1 VAGAHDLSGCVVRV
15 HAPEPRTVR
24 PTEDEARRAL
34 AIPHLAARWV
44 ITCALDIGLRHKT
57 AEAITPRHLSE
68 DGSAILT
75 ATKRGRVIRLPT
87 TPRLSDL
94 IRLARPGPDET
105 DVRFVDLLNNRAIVQ
120 GPQTI
125 GQAWC
130 RWKKQVGLPPDLRI
144 HDLRRDFAH
153 RAYGAARDV
162 REVQAALGHET
173 PITTLRYL
181 HLVVQTATVMAALLP
196 ERKTP

>member
-15 HAPEPRTVR
+15 HAPEPRTV
-24 PTEDEARRAL
+24 
-34 AIPHLAARWV
+34 PHLAARWV

-130 RWKKQVGLPPDLRI
+130 I

-181 HLVVQTATVMAALLP
+181 HLAKPVVQTATVMAALLP